1 MLDLRY
7 MDSHLEMTGD
17 LDHEG
22 GLALLRAVA
31 STAGDLRVDASRV
44 QRVDGAGLTALA
56 VARQR
61 CRVEGRA
68 FVVTAIAPEAVRGLR
83 ARDHLLTLFTPPRLA
98 HKGR

>member
-7 MDSHLEMTGD
+7 VDSHLEMTGD

-31 STAGDLRVDASRV
+31 STAGDLHVDARGCSGSTVPASPRS
-44 QRVDGAGLTALA
+44 A

-61 CRVEGRA
+61 CRVDGRA

-83 ARDHLLTLFTPPRLA
+83 ARDHLLALFTPPRAA